1 MSSRELISEM
11 IKMSIFLMAWI
22 RSEIN
27 SFSSLLFLTIV
38 HCLSWMNSSIM
49 TISMVREVWS
59 DRYQIWGLMLWLLI
73 SMELEG
79 RKNRSITKFA
89 LLVLSKY

>member
-11 IKMSIFLMAWI
+11 IEMLIFLMVWI

-27 SFSSLLFLTIV
+27 YFSSLLFLTIL
-38 HCLSWMNSSIM
+38 HCLSWINSSIM
-49 TISMVREVWS
+49 TISIVREVWS
-59 DRYQIWGLMLWLLI
+59 DEYQIWGLMLWLLI
-73 SMELEG
+73 SIELEG
-79 RKNRSITKFA
+79 RKNRSITKFV